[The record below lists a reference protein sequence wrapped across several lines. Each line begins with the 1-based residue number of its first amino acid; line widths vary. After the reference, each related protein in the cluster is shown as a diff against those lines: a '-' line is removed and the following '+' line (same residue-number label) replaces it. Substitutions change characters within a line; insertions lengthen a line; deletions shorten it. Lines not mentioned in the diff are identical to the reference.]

1 MQTKS
6 YWITE
11 VVVDIEN
18 VFDFTQSIIER
29 FGADAYREPIQTRTA
44 SLFYSRYIYAITIC

>member
-6 YWITE
+6 YWITK

-29 FGADAYREPIQTRTA
+29 FGADAYREPIQMRTA